1 LIQPRELGAD
11 PKTGEPVSLRK
22 GPFGIYV
29 QSGEN
34 PVKVKGKGKG
44 NAKAKDP
51 EKPKRCSLP
60 KGTAVDDVTLEM
72 ALVLLSLPREIG
84 KNPDSGSPIT
94 AGIGRY
100 GPYVKH
106 GSTYVSIP
114 ADESVLDI
122 GLNRAVALIA
132 EAPAKRGGGGKAF
145 ADHPADGKPITLHSG
160 RFGPYIKH
168 GRTIASLP
176 KGVEAETL
184 TVDRAVEIIAARA
197 EKGAGKGK
205 SKTTKA
211 KSTKSKSSKAKSSKA
226 KTGISKTAK
235 AKSRKPAARKA
246 AG

>member
-1 LIQPRELGAD
+1 
-11 PKTGEPVSLRK
+11 
-22 GPFGIYV
+22 
-29 QSGEN
+29 
-34 PVKVKGKGKG
+34 
-44 NAKAKDP
+44 
-51 EKPKRCSLP
+51 
-60 KGTAVDDVTLEM
+60 M
-72 ALVLLSLPREIG
+72 ALALLSLPREIG
-84 KNPDSGSPIT
+84 KHPDSGSPIT

-106 GSTYVSIP
+106 GSTYVSLP

-176 KGVEAETL
+176 KGVEPETL
-184 TVDRAVEIIAARA
+184 TVDRAVEILAARA

-205 SKTTKA
+205 PNTAKPGSAKPKSSKA
-211 KSTKSKSSKAKSSKA
+211 ISSKAKSSK
-226 KTGISKTAK
+226 SKTAK
-235 AKSRKPAARKA
+235 AKPLKPAARKA